1 MKNQISRRGF
11 IAASSAIAAVAATGA
26 EKKAAVPAAE
36 VKKGKLITSAPMLQN
51 HAENS
56 MCIAFAVSD
65 MANGFVEYST
75 SPDMKDAVKVKCG
88 GYRVTD
94 MNDLAMRI
102 RLRNLKPATKY
113 YYRIGADR
121 IEFKHGYSMKIT
133 GTELDGTVR
142 SFTTAGAKAESR
154 FAVINDTHNHVKSM
168 ELVFNKVEEIN
179 PPCVM
184 WNGDATNTE
193 ETFERLVATY
203 LRPGISKKDYAA
215 ERAYCLVQGNHEY
228 RGMANRQSERIWMFR
243 DPEERLS
250 RDWDLGRNFAIRQGD
265 IAIIGLDTAED
276 KLDSRDVFAGLFC
289 SEPYREA
296 QALWL
301 KDALERPEIKSAPH
315 LVALCHIP
323 IFDSRPNANP
333 GDIRPNDGGGHAS
346 WQRTCG
352 NLWGPLLDKAGCH
365 LVITAHQHRYRYDA
379 PAAGRGWGQIVGGGP
394 ELGEVVVDWKTRK
407 TVKDATRFPTVVE
420 GKVEGGL
427 LKIVVH
433 DVFNKRIVDTFE
445 FKPRA

>member
-1 MKNQISRRGF
+1 MKNKISRRGF
-11 IAASSAIAAVAATGA
+11 IAASGAMAAVAASGA
-26 EKKAAVPAAE
+26 GEKAAKAAQAG
-36 VKKGKLITSAPMLQN
+36 KGKLITSAPMLQN

-56 MCIAFAVSD
+56 VGVAFAVSD

-94 MNDLAMRI
+94 MNNLAMRI

-121 IEFKHGYSMKIT
+121 IEYKHGYSMKIT
-133 GTELDGTVR
+133 GTETDPEVR

-154 FAVINDTHNHVKSM
+154 FAVVNDTHNNFKSM
-168 ELVFNKVEEIN
+168 ELVFNKVEELD

-193 ETFERLVATY
+193 ETFDRLVTTY

-215 ERAYCLVQGNHEY
+215 KRAYCLVQGNHEY

-243 DPEERLS
+243 DPEERPS
-250 RDWDLGRNFAIRQGD
+250 RDWDLGRNFAVRQGD
-265 IAIIGLDTAED
+265 IALIGLDTAED

-296 QALWL
+296 QAVWL

-315 LVALCHIP
+315 LVACCHIP
-323 IFDSRPNANP
+323 IFDPRANVNP
-333 GDIRPNDGGGHAS
+333 GDLRPNDNGGHAA
-346 WQRTCG
+346 WQRMCG
-352 NLWGPLLDKAGCH
+352 NLWGPLLSKAGCQ
-365 LVITAHQHRYRYDA
+365 LVVTAHQHRYRFDA
-379 PAAGRGWGQIVGGGP
+379 PSGDRAWAQIVGGGP
-394 ELGEVVVDWKTRK
+394 ELGEVVVDWKTGK
-407 TVKDATRFPTVVE
+407 TVKDATRFPTVVDV
-420 GKVEGGL
+420 KAEGGK
-427 LKIVVH
+427 LKVVVH
-433 DVFNKRIVDTFE
+433 DVFNKRIVEEFTFDA
-445 FKPRA
+445 RA